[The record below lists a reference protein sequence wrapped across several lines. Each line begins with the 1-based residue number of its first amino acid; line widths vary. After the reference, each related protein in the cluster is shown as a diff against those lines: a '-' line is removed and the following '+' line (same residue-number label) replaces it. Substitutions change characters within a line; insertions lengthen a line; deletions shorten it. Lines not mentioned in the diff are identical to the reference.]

1 MGQLLQKFPPL
12 LVAVIL
18 GSIGSV
24 FADDKSGKLSFSR
37 DIRPIISAN
46 CYKCHGP
53 DDGRDDKGKS
63 LRKAGLR
70 LDIEDSQDWDDVID
84 RITTTDSEDIMPPP
98 EANKTLKPE
107 EIELIKRW
115 IEEGAEYEI
124 HWAFIHPKASSIPAD
139 KHPID
144 HLFGEELAAKAD
156 PYTLIRRVHLDLIG
170 LPPSIEVADT
180 FAANPTPEAFAKIV
194 DNLLASP
201 RYGERWAR
209 RWLDLARYADTNGYE
224 KDRDRSI
231 WPYRDYVIKS
241 LNADKP
247 FDQFT
252 IEQIA
257 GDMLPNATPEQIIA
271 TGFHRNTMLNEE
283 GGIDPLE
290 FRYHA
295 MADRVATTGTT
306 WLGLTTGCAQC
317 HTHKYDPITHHDYF
331 GLMAYLDNTDEPDF
345 YLPDPKLTERQKA
358 NQAQAKKL
366 LAELSSKWPAADGK
380 PDFKVQ
386 PIKKVTTS
394 GSKAEI
400 KDNTVLIS
408 GPIPPKDTYTITI
421 ETTEG
426 NYSALRL
433 DTLTF
438 DEKGPG
444 RTKHGNFVLNEIEVF
459 ASPLNGGMQP
469 IKVPLLSAKS
479 DAEQDK
485 FPASNAIDGDL
496 TTGWAIHQ
504 QGKQLNE
511 NRFIE
516 VNLALPINFK
526 GGTRITI
533 KLIQNFGGDHT
544 IANFKLSLGHQTPL
558 PGAGR
563 PDLALQTQ
571 YQAWL
576 GKQKPNLV
584 DWHPLTAS
592 KAVANVPFL
601 TKEEDGVIFVGGDIS
616 KKDIFTLNFL
626 ASNKPIHAL
635 RLDALP
641 DDRLPAGGPG
651 MTYYE
656 GRKGDFFL
664 SEFEVH
670 QGDQKLAFSGSSQ
683 TGFGAQ
689 YGKGNAA
696 ASAAIDGDVQ
706 SGWSLKGLVGTHQAA
721 VFNLS
726 KPIPAGKPFTIK
738 MNFGRHFASTLGKF
752 RLSAS
757 EDAKVK
763 AILHQGTMEDFLL
776 QAPELKAHSDKIRSL
791 QKPLKGTSTLVMK
804 ERPATHPRPTF
815 LRHRGEYTQPKDQ
828 VPPRLPVAIY
838 PEDKPLP
845 KNRLEFARWLV
856 SPENPLTARVVVN
869 RHWAAFF
876 GEGIVPTLD
885 DFGMQGQLPS
895 HPQLLDH
902 LAVSFMKN
910 GWSLKKLHRLIVT
923 SKVYQQESKI
933 KSGISKQFLRQR
945 LEAEIIR
952 DSALSASNLL
962 NEKMF
967 GAPVRPPQ
975 PTGVSEVAYG
985 SPKWN
990 ASKGENRFR
999 RSIYTYQ
1006 KRTAPFAYFTTFD
1019 GGSGEA
1025 CLAKRDRSN
1034 TPLQALTLMND
1045 PMFVEISQKFGEFIK
1060 KQSGSTEEKITLA
1073 FRRLLTRPPTADEV
1087 RLLSDFHQK
1096 HQSWPALTRALLSLD
1111 ETVTKQ

>member
-1 MGQLLQKFPPL
+1 MPHSFIPLATLLF
-12 LVAVIL
+12 AVSF
-18 GSIGSV
+18 GYIGSV
-24 FADDKSGKLSFSR
+24 FADDEPKEISFSR
-37 DIRPIISAN
+37 DIRPILSAN

-53 DDGRDDKGKS
+53 DDARDDNGKS

-70 LDIEDSQDWDDVID
+70 LDVEDSQDWDDVID
-84 RITTTDSEDIMPPP
+84 RITATDPEDIMPPP

-115 IEEGAEYEI
+115 IDEGAEYET
-124 HWAFIHPKASSIPAD
+124 HWAFIHPKASSIPSN
-139 KHPID
+139 KHSID
-144 HLFGEELAAKAD
+144 HLFENDLADKAD
-156 PYTLIRRVHLDLIG
+156 PYTLIRRLHLDLIG
-170 LPPSIEVADT
+170 LPPTIEVADG
-180 FAANPTPEAFAKIV
+180 FAANPTPDAFTKIV
-194 DNLLASP
+194 DELLASP

-252 IEQIA
+252 IEQLA

-295 MADRVATTGTT
+295 MADRVATTGTA

-345 YLPDPKLTERQKA
+345 HLPDSDLKARQKA

-366 LAELSSKWPAADGK
+366 LAELPSKWPAPSSRG
-380 PDFKVQ
+380 DFQ
-386 PIKKVTTS
+386 PQTIKTVTTS
-394 GSKAEI
+394 GSKAEV
-400 KDNTVLIS
+400 KDHTVLIT
-408 GPIPPKDTYTITI
+408 GPIPVKDTYTITL
-421 ETTEG
+421 ESTES
-426 NYSALRL
+426 NISALRL
-433 DTLTF
+433 DTLAF
-438 DEKGPG
+438 SGKGPG
-444 RTKHGNFVLNEIEVF
+444 RTKHGNFVLNEIEVL
-459 ASPLNGGMQP
+459 ASPLKGKPQP
-469 IKVPLLSAKS
+469 MKVGLATAKS
-479 DAEQDK
+479 DAEQES

-496 TTGWAIHQ
+496 GTGWAIHQ
-504 QGKQLNE
+504 KGKQLNK
-511 NRFIE
+511 NRYLE
-516 VNLALPINFK
+516 VDFSQPIKFE
-526 GGTRITI
+526 GGTRLTV
-533 KLIQNFGGDHT
+533 KLIQNFGGDHH
-544 IANFKLSLGHQTPL
+544 IGCFGLSLAKTTSSGEDPKQH
-558 PGAGR
+558 
-563 PDLALQTQ
+563 LQKSYET
-571 YQAWL
+571 WL
-576 GKQKPNLV
+576 TRQKPNLV
-584 DWHPLTAS
+584 DWQLLTAS
-592 KAVANVPFL
+592 KAEANVPFL

-616 KKDIFTLNFL
+616 KKDIFTLNFPAL
-626 ASNKPIHAL
+626 DKPIHSL

-670 QGDQKLAFSGSSQ
+670 QGNQKLAFSGSSQ

-726 KPIPAGKPFTIK
+726 KPIPAGQSFTIK
-738 MNFGRHFASTLGKF
+738 MNFGRHFASTIGKF
-752 RLSAS
+752 RFSAS
-757 EDAKVK
+757 DKTNPN
-763 AILHQGTMEDFLL
+763 AILHTGTLQDFLL
-776 QAPELKAHSDKIRSL
+776 QAPELRAQADKIRAL
-791 QKPLKGTSTLVMK
+791 QKQLKGTPTLVMK
-804 ERPATHPRPTF
+804 ERPAGHTRPTF
-815 LRHRGEYTQPKDQ
+815 LRHRGEYTQPRDR
-828 VPPRLPVAIY
+828 VEPRLPAAIY
-838 PEDKPLP
+838 PENKAFP

-856 SPENPLTARVVVN
+856 SPKNPLTARVVVN

-876 GEGIVPTLD
+876 GKGIVPTLD
-885 DFGMQGQLPS
+885 DFGMQGQLPTQ
-895 HPQLLDH
+895 PALLDH
-902 LAVSFMKN
+902 LAVTFIEN

-923 SKVYQQESKI
+923 SQAYQQDSKI
-933 KSGISKQFLRQR
+933 KSGTSKQFLRQR

-952 DSALSASNLL
+952 DSALKASSLL
-962 NEKMF
+962 SEKMF
-967 GAPVRPPQ
+967 GSPVRPLQ
-975 PTGVSEVAYG
+975 PPGVSEVAYG
-985 SPKWN
+985 GRKWK
-990 ASKGENRFR
+990 ASNEVDRYR
-999 RSIYTYQ
+999 RSVYIYQ
-1006 KRTAPFAYFTTFD
+1006 KRTAPFAFLTTFD

-1045 PMFVEISQKFGEFIK
+1045 PMFLEIAENFGKLLEK
-1060 KQSGSTEEKITLA
+1060 HTGSLEEKITLA
-1073 FRRLLTRPPTADEV
+1073 FRRLLTRPPTKDEV
-1087 RLLSDFHQK
+1087 RILSEFHQK
-1096 HQSWPALTRALLSLD
+1096 HKSWPTLTRALLSLD
-1111 ETVTKQ
+1111 EAVTKN

>member
-1 MGQLLQKFPPL
+1 MPHSLIPLATLLL
-12 LVAVIL
+12 SVSL
-18 GSIGSV
+18 GCVGSV
-24 FADDKSGKLSFSR
+24 FAGDEPKEISFSR
-37 DIRPIISAN
+37 DIRPILSAN

-53 DDGRDDKGKS
+53 DDGKDDKGKS

-70 LDIEDSQDWDDVID
+70 LDLEDSQDWDEVID
-84 RITTTDSEDIMPPP
+84 RITATDPEDIMPPP

-115 IEEGAEYEI
+115 IEEGAEYET
-124 HWAFIHPKASSIPAD
+124 HWAFIHPKASSIPSN
-139 KHPID
+139 KHSID
-144 HLFGEELAAKAD
+144 HLFGNDLADKAD
-156 PYTLIRRVHLDLIG
+156 PYTLIRRLHLDLIG
-170 LPPSIEVADT
+170 LPPTIEVADS
-180 FAANPTPEAFAKIV
+180 FAANPTPDAFTKIV
-194 DNLLASP
+194 DELLASP

-252 IEQIA
+252 IEQLA

-295 MADRVATTGTT
+295 MADRVATTGTA

-345 YLPDPKLTERQKA
+345 HLPDPDLKARQKT

-366 LAELSSKWPAADGK
+366 LAELPSKWPAPSSRG
-380 PDFKVQ
+380 DFQ
-386 PIKKVTTS
+386 PQKIKKVTTS
-394 GSKAEI
+394 GSKAEF
-400 KDNTVLIS
+400 KDHTVLIT
-408 GPIPPKDTYTITI
+408 GPIPDRDTYTITL
-421 ETTEG
+421 ESTES
-426 NYSALRL
+426 NFSALRL
-433 DTLTF
+433 DTLAF
-438 DEKGPG
+438 SGRGPG
-444 RTKHGNFVLNEIEVF
+444 RTKHGNFVLNEIEVL
-459 ASPLNGGMQP
+459 ASPLQGKPQP
-469 IKVPLLSAKS
+469 MKVALTTARC
-479 DAEQDK
+479 DAEQES

-496 TTGWAIHQ
+496 STGWAIHQ
-504 QGKQLNE
+504 QGKQLNK
-511 NRFIE
+511 NRYLE
-516 VNLALPINFK
+516 VNFSQPIKFE
-526 GGTRITI
+526 GGTRLTV
-533 KLIQNFGGDHT
+533 KLIQNFGGDHNIGSFT
-544 IANFKLSLGHQTPL
+544 LSLAKTTSSGEGPKQH
-558 PGAGR
+558 
-563 PDLALQTQ
+563 LQKSYET
-571 YQAWL
+571 WL
-576 GKQKPNLV
+576 TKQKPNLV
-584 DWHPLTAS
+584 NWQPLTVS
-592 KAVANVPFL
+592 KAEANVPFL
-601 TKEEDGVIFVGGDIS
+601 TKEENGVIFVGGDIS
-616 KKDIFTLNFL
+616 KKDIFTLNFPAL
-626 ASNKPIHAL
+626 DKPIHSL

-670 QGDQKLAFSGSSQ
+670 QGDQKLTFSGSSQ

-726 KPIPAGKPFTIK
+726 KPIPAGQSFTIK

-752 RLSAS
+752 RFSAS
-757 EDAKVK
+757 DDAKVK

-776 QAPELKAHSDKIRSL
+776 QAPELKTHSDKIRSL
-791 QKPLKGTSTLVMK
+791 LKPLKGPPTLVMK
-804 ERPATHPRPTF
+804 ERPAAHPRPTF
-815 LRHRGEYTQPKDQ
+815 LRHRGEYTQPKEQ

-838 PEDKPLP
+838 PKDKPLP

-856 SPENPLTARVVVN
+856 SAENPLTARVVVN

-876 GEGIVPTLD
+876 GRGIVPTLD
-885 DFGMQGQLPS
+885 DFGMQGQLPTQ
-895 HPQLLDH
+895 PALLDH
-902 LAVSFMKN
+902 LAVTFIEN

-923 SKVYQQESKI
+923 SQAYQQDSKI
-933 KSGISKQFLRQR
+933 KSGTSKQFLRQR

-952 DSALSASNLL
+952 DSALKASSLL
-962 NEKMF
+962 SEKMF
-967 GAPVRPPQ
+967 GLPVRPLQ
-975 PTGVSEVAYG
+975 PPGISEVAYG
-985 SPKWN
+985 GRKWK
-990 ASKGENRFR
+990 ASNEVDRYR
-999 RSIYTYQ
+999 RSVYIYQ
-1006 KRTAPFAYFTTFD
+1006 KRTAPFAFLTTFD

-1045 PMFVEISQKFGEFIK
+1045 PMFIEIAENFGKLLK
-1060 KQSGSTEEKITLA
+1060 KNTGSLEEKITFA
-1073 FRRLLTRPPTADEV
+1073 FRRLLTRPPTKDEL
-1087 RLLSDFHQK
+1087 RLLSEFHQK
-1096 HQSWPALTRALLSLD
+1096 HKSWPALTRALLSLD
-1111 ETVTKQ
+1111 EAVTKN